1 VGPLSRMPSL
11 PLEQCTCHCWRMS
24 EAAKDL
30 WLAGVDGCP
39 GGWIAAFVRPT
50 GDDCVVA
57 VYPNFAHMLV
67 APQMP
72 DIVAVD
78 IPIGLPERAG
88 HGGRA
93 AENAVRLLLGQRQ
106 SSVFSVPSRTA
117 IYASDYGAAC
127 NAALLQLFNIA
138 PKIREV
144 DAILCANPE
153 FTTRVFEVHPEL
165 AFWRLNGERPLAKA
179 KKIRNRPYEPGLI
192 LRRELLALAGLPSA
206 LTHAPPKGAAAD
218 DLIDALA
225 CAAIARRIHAGQAQ
239 RFPDPPPLDRHG
251 LPMAIWA

>member
-1 VGPLSRMPSL
+1 
-11 PLEQCTCHCWRMS
+11 MS
-24 EAAKDL
+24 EAATDF

-39 GGWIAAFVRPT
+39 GGWIAAFVRPA
-50 GDDCVVA
+50 GNDCVVA
-57 VYPNFAHMLV
+57 VYPNFADVLASPQ
-67 APQMP
+67 APA
-72 DIVAVD
+72 IVAVD
-78 IPIGLPERAG
+78 IPIGLRKRAG

-93 AENAVRLLLGQRQ
+93 AENAVRPLLGQRQ
-106 SSVFSVPSRTA
+106 SSVSSVRNA

-127 NAALLQLFNIA
+127 NAALATSEPPRKVSRQLFNIA

-144 DAILCANPE
+144 DAILRVDPKLA
-153 FTTRVFEVHPEL
+153 THVFEVHPEL
-165 AFWRLNGERPLAKA
+165 AFWRLNGERPLAQA
-179 KKIRNRPYEPGLI
+179 KKIKSRPYEPGLI